1 MTSAGGEIT
10 QMLQEWRAGESAG
23 LDRLL
28 ARLYDE
34 LRQTAHRERLRLG
47 GRSAPLETT
56 VLVHET
62 YLRLARADPGAAESR
77 EHFLAIASRAMR
89 QLLID
94 ELRRRGR
101 QKRGNGQG
109 EETLPELLAS
119 PSPGSRRSSS
129 STSIAR
135 SPNWESSVRGC
146 CKSSSAA
153 FSVASPTRR
162 SPSPWGS
169 PAAPPIAIGSKRAPG
184 YSCNS
189 KAGREPSRT
198 APDRSRGRRSR
209 APLKVTP
216 PTRPRCCRSRSCP
229 RAAR

>member
-1 MTSAGGEIT
+1 MTAAGGEIT
-10 QMLQEWRAGESAG
+10 QMLQEWRAGDSAG

-62 YLRLARADPGAAESR
+62 YLRLARAEPGAVANR

-101 QKRGNGQG
+101 QKRGKGQG
-109 EETLPELLAS
+109 EETLPEWVAGTTSGIQPEFFLDLERALAQLEAS
-119 PSPGSRRSSS
+119 HPRVLQVLECRLFGGLSDEEIAVALDVSSRTAHRDW
-129 STSIAR
+129 IKAR
-135 SPNWESSVRGC
+135 AWLQIEL
-146 CKSSSAA
+146 KDWSAE
-153 FSVASPTRR
+153 RR
-162 SPSPWGS
+162 
-169 PAAPPIAIGSKRAPG
+169 PAAP
-184 YSCNS
+184 
-189 KAGREPSRT
+189 
-198 APDRSRGRRSR
+198 
-209 APLKVTP
+209 
-216 PTRPRCCRSRSCP
+216 
-229 RAAR
+229 

>member
-1 MTSAGGEIT
+1 MTAAGGEIT

-62 YLRLARADPGAAESR
+62 YLRLARAEPGAVVNR

-101 QKRGNGQG
+101 QKRGRGQR
-109 EETLPELLAS
+109 EETLPD
-119 PSPGSRRSSS
+119 
-129 STSIAR
+129 
-135 SPNWESSVRGC
+135 W
-146 CKSSSAA
+146 
-153 FSVASPTRR
+153 VASP
-162 SPSPWGS
+162 PSGIQPEFWLDLERAMAQLETSHPRILRVLECRLFGGLS
-169 PAAPPIAIGSKRAPG
+169 DEEIATALDVS
-184 YSCNS
+184 
-189 KAGREPSRT
+189 SRT
-198 APDRSRGRRSR
+198 AHRDWIKARGWLQLELQDWSAERRQ
-209 APLKVTP
+209 AGP
-216 PTRPRCCRSRSCP
+216 
-229 RAAR
+229 

>member
-1 MTSAGGEIT
+1 MSRAADEIT
-10 QMLQEWRAGESAG
+10 QLLENWRAGEPAA

-62 YLRLARADPGAAESR
+62 YLRLARAEPGAAENR

-101 QKRGNGQG
+101 QKRGAGRT
-109 EETLPELLAS
+109 EETLPEWVANPPAGIHPEFFLDLERAMAQLEAS
-119 PSPGSRRSSS
+119 HPRVLRVLECRLFGGLSDD
-129 STSIAR
+129 
-135 SPNWESSVRGC
+135 E
-146 CKSSSAA
+146 
-153 FSVASPTRR
+153 
-162 SPSPWGS
+162 
-169 PAAPPIAIGSKRAPG
+169 IAIALNVS
-184 YSCNS
+184 
-189 KAGREPSRT
+189 SRT
-198 APDRSRGRRSR
+198 AHRDWIKARGWLQLELQGWSAERRR
-209 APLKVTP
+209 ADP
-216 PTRPRCCRSRSCP
+216 
-229 RAAR
+229 

>member
-1 MTSAGGEIT
+1 
-10 QMLQEWRAGESAG
+10 MLQEWRAGESAG
-23 LDRLL
+23 LDRLF

-62 YLRLARADPGAAESR
+62 YLRLARAEPGAVVNR

-101 QKRGNGQG
+101 QKRGKGQG

-119 PSPGSRRSSS
+119 PVAGLSPEFFLDLDRSLTELGKLRPRLLQVLECRLFGGLSDEEI
-129 STSIAR
+129 SIALGV
-135 SPNWESSVRGC
+135 SG
-146 CKSSSAA
+146 
-153 FSVASPTRR
+153 
-162 SPSPWGS
+162 
-169 PAAPPIAIGSKRAPG
+169 
-184 YSCNS
+184 
-189 KAGREPSRT
+189 RT
-198 APDRSRGRRSR
+198 AHRDWIKAR
-209 APLKVTP
+209 AWLQLQLEGWSGGV
-216 PTRPRCCRSRSCP
+216 
-229 RAAR
+229 ANGAG